1 MLVAEADLPF
11 LELMGTIILFFLW
24 VLWIWTVIAVLSDLF
39 RRHDVSGGGKALWTF
54 FIIFL
59 PFLGVFIYLIAHGKS
74 MAERNATQA
83 VQMRAEYEEHIREVA
98 GGSASQIAKAKELL
112 DSGAIDQAEFD
123 RLKLKALG

>member
-39 RRHDVSGGGKALWTF
+39 RRQDVSGGGKALWTF

-59 PFLGVFIYLIAHGKS
+59 PFLGVFIYLMAHGKS

-83 VQMRAEYEEHIREVA
+83 VQMRAEYEDHIREVA
-98 GGSASQIAKAKELL
+98 GGSAAQIAKAKELL
-112 DSGAIDQAEFD
+112 DSGTIDQTEF
-123 RLKLKALG
+123 